1 MAKSWKTKAAKLGG
15 EILANWPLK
24 ITALGLAAILW
35 AAVAGR
41 EPTTQLIAVRLE
53 VEPPEGRTRTGEL
66 PQVQALYWGTA
77 RELIK
82 LYGQPPIIRK
92 ALPDTITGS
101 DYTLQ
106 LSLGDLVTADG
117 AAVSAQRL
125 EPHEITIHLDDVV
138 QRSVRVVEQVTDS
151 PDTGFQ
157 ILSVSVTP
165 RQVTI
170 RGPEAQVEAV
180 DSVLTEPLSLARVRE
195 PVRRSIPIDTTGLG
209 AVRPFPSEVEI
220 AIDVGALSERVLM
233 GVPVT
238 IRADQP
244 GPWISEPPAVI
255 VTVRGRT
262 TRLAEL
268 TRDSVRVYA
277 TLSDGGADSVVALQ
291 VDSPVNVTAWT
302 IPDSVIIRRGS
313 ND

>member
-1 MAKSWKTKAAKLGG
+1 MARSWKTKAAKLGG

-24 ITALGLAAILW
+24 ITALGLSAILW

-66 PQVQALYWGTA
+66 PEVQALYWGTA

-82 LYGQPPIIRK
+82 LYGQPPVIRK
-92 ALPDTITGS
+92 VLPDTITGS

-106 LSLGDLVTADG
+106 LSLGDLVTAEG
-117 AAVSAQRL
+117 AAVRAQRI
-125 EPHEITIHLDDVV
+125 EPREITIHLDDVV
-138 QRSVRVVEQVTDS
+138 QRSVPVVEQVTPR

-157 ILSVSVTP
+157 IFSVSVTP
-165 RQVTI
+165 RQITI
-170 RGPEAQVEAV
+170 RGPAAQIETV
-180 DSVLTEPLSLARVRE
+180 DSVLTEPLSLTRLRE
-195 PVRRSIPIDTTGLG
+195 PVRYTVPIDTAGLG

-233 GVPVT
+233 GVPVA
-238 IRADQP
+238 IRADRP

-262 TRLAEL
+262 SRLAEL
-268 TRDSVRVYA
+268 TRDSVQVYA
-277 TLSDGGADSVVALQ
+277 ILADDPADSIVALQ
-291 VDSPVNVTAWT
+291 VDAPVNVTAWT
-302 IPDSVIIRRGS
+302 IPDSVVVRRGG

>member
-1 MAKSWKTKAAKLGG
+1 MARSWKTKAARLGG

-53 VEPPEGRTRTGEL
+53 VEPPDGRTRTGEL

-82 LYGQPPIIRK
+82 LYGQPPIIRTV
-92 ALPDTITGS
+92 LPDTITGS
-101 DYTLQ
+101 EYTLQ
-106 LSLGDLVTADG
+106 LALGDLVTPEG
-117 AAVSAQRL
+117 AAVRAQRL
-125 EPHEITIHLDDVV
+125 EPHEITIHLDDVL
-138 QRSVRVVEQVTDS
+138 QRSVRVVEQVTIRTDS
-151 PDTGFQ
+151 GFQ
-157 ILSVSVTP
+157 IFSVSVHP

-170 RGPEAQVEAV
+170 RGPEAQVEII

-195 PVRRSIPIDTTGLG
+195 PIRRLVPIDTTGLG
-209 AVRPFPSEVEI
+209 AARLTPSEVEI
-220 AIDVGALSERVLM
+220 AVDVGTLSERVLM

-244 GPWISEPPAVI
+244 GLWISEPPAVT

-262 TRLAEL
+262 NRLADL
-268 TRDSVRVYA
+268 TRDSIQVYV
-277 TLSDGGADSVVALQ
+277 TLSEGSTDSVVALQ
-291 VDSPVNVTAWT
+291 IDPPVDVTAWT
-302 IPDSVIIRRGS
+302 TTDSVTIRRSG